1 MLIFILDLGSI
12 IENKIKN
19 STSIKHAVVDE
30 LKIQIHL
37 RVEFPSQHYIF
48 HHSLQW
54 RVNNDTL
61 IPDKS
66 KNHHVPFQSL
76 KRANCVQHSQD
87 SFPYMIPNHH
97 TYYTKKRDEN
107 ERRHFP

>member
-48 HHSLQW
+48 HHSLQ
-54 RVNNDTL
+54 
-61 IPDKS
+61 
-66 KNHHVPFQSL
+66 
-76 KRANCVQHSQD
+76 
-87 SFPYMIPNHH
+87 
-97 TYYTKKRDEN
+97 
-107 ERRHFP
+107 